1 MQQWRMNAS
10 ADNSFSCQSIF
21 QWKSISL
28 RAQRKKIMSN
38 FPSNVKY
45 SLWCGWFTIF
55 SNGQQTLNQ
64 FSVVVHAKKTHIFSR
79 Q

>member
-1 MQQWRMNAS
+1 MQQWRMNARG
-10 ADNSFSCQSIF
+10 DNSFSCQSIF

-28 RAQRKKIMSN
+28 RAQRKKIMTSRVTWN
-38 FPSNVKY
+38 TVCDVVDF
-45 SLWCGWFTIF
+45 IF

-64 FSVVVHAKKTHIFSR
+64 FSVVAHAKKIHIFSR